1 MAVDHHG
8 GIPVKS
14 ALMATVTVTVRLSDV
29 SVIKQE
35 PVADPALAPVP
46 ATPVQLNVVL
56 ALEELSAVQPDM
68 LVMPETDHE

>member
-1 MAVDHHG
+1 M
-8 GIPVKS
+8 
-14 ALMATVTVTVRLSDV
+14 LTVTVTVRPSDV

-46 ATPVQLNVVL
+46 ATVVHEKAVV
-56 ALEELSAVQPDM
+56 ALDALVAVQSAM